1 MRTEERKAIKACV
14 FQTEKI
20 QIKKMF
26 WSWNEDSLKGRIKK
40 KKKPEPSKTNY
51 GKFNKIKT

>member
-40 KKKPEPSKTNY
+40 KNPEPSKTNY

>member
-26 WSWNEDSLKGRIKK
+26 WSWNEEN
-40 KKKPEPSKTNY
+40 PEPSKTNY

>member
-40 KKKPEPSKTNY
+40 KKKPQNPVKQIMVNLT
-51 GKFNKIKT
+51 K